1 MHIIDTFLIIYLLN
15 FLIVKSKNSSL
26 NHLSLY
32 CTSQLTTGFFKITK
46 ITLIFI
52 IFSFY
57 LFMFIEIKLTF
68 KSVSLVRIKNYLSIF
83 NKNMENIFL
92 GIGGIYKVIY
102 FFNIFIIL
110 VRHEK

>member
-1 MHIIDTFLIIYLLN
+1 
-15 FLIVKSKNSSL
+15 
-26 NHLSLY
+26 
-32 CTSQLTTGFFKITK
+32 
-46 ITLIFI
+46 
-52 IFSFY
+52 
-57 LFMFIEIKLTF
+57 MFIEIKLTF

-102 FFNIFIIL
+102 FFFNIFIIL